1 MAEKSLLALTAEFFE
16 RMGYT
21 VDHNPKFEG
30 FSGLLQTFDLLIKRS
45 KDERPVL
52 VKDWD
57 RTVGVDII
65 IKVDKASEDVDLP
78 NPIIVAER
86 FSDHAKAYS
95 NKRGITL
102 ITKREVL
109 GQSVQFPRK

>member
-1 MAEKSLLALTAEFFE
+1 MAEKSLLSLTAEFFE

-21 VDHNPKFEG
+21 VDYNAKFEG
-30 FSGLLQTFDLLIKRS
+30 FSGLLHTFDLLIKMS

-65 IKVDKASEDVDLP
+65 IKVDKASEDIYLP
-78 NPIIVAER
+78 NPIVVAER

-95 NKRGITL
+95 NKRGVTL

-109 GQSVQFPRK
+109 SKSDKFPRK

>member
-1 MAEKSLLALTAEFFE
+1 MSSLAVEFFE

-21 VDHNPKFEG
+21 VDYNARFEG
-30 FSGLLQTFDLLIKRS
+30 YSGLLHTFDLLIKRS
-45 KDERPVL
+45 KDERLVL
-52 VKDWD
+52 IKDWD

-65 IKVDKASEDVDLP
+65 IKVDKASEDTDLP

-95 NKRGITL
+95 NKRRVTL

-109 GQSVQFPRK
+109 SKSDKFPRK